1 MKKNLEIE
9 RLRAIAVLMT
19 FVTHCSFAQGIC
31 PNYFKVPMTGVDLF
45 FVISGFVVTGSLMR
59 TFPEFSP
66 TQSISERMSLS
77 ANVIKCFF
85 IRRIFRILPAAYF
98 WLLFYVVLAV
108 IFGKES
114 AYLVGTPSQIFKEIA
129 YFSSGFYNYLGY
141 KGDLAIHYLGH
152 FWSLAVE
159 EHFYILLPFFFVLA
173 ATRFSRILSSI
184 AVIILV
190 AGILRPFITPDL
202 LDPHS
207 FNYFTSH
214 RRFDTLALGVMLALI
229 RSSNIKLPKIENIK
243 VPIFVRLMLY
253 HILPFFFLMLLWSG
267 PSVLPPPFNSNFGLT
282 IYGLYASGL
291 VLLASFE
298 KNYIFNYKYLN
309 RILEFIGERSY
320 TVYLSQIGFVCLD
333 ILWTNWL
340 KLNYPSTFNYLML
353 TKPGIILHCILLLT
367 VIITVSDIMY
377 RLIEKP
383 MIKFA
388 KERYNLK
395 AENPKSDE

>member
-19 FVTHCSFAQGIC
+19 FVTHCSFAQVLF
-31 PNYFKVPMTGVDLF
+31 PTYFKVPMTGVDLF
-45 FVISGFVVTGSLMR
+45 FVISGFVVTCSLMR
-59 TFPEFSP
+59 TFPELSQVK
-66 TQSISERMSLS
+66 TISERMSLS

-98 WLLFYVVLAV
+98 WLLFYFALAV
-108 IFGKES
+108 IFGKTS
-114 AYLVGTPSQIFKEIA
+114 AYLVGTPSQIFKEIV

-141 KGDLAIHYLGH
+141 KGDLAVHYLGH

-159 EHFYILLPFFFVLA
+159 EHFYLLLPFFFILA
-173 ATRFSRILSSI
+173 GSRFSRIFSCV
-184 AVIILV
+184 AVILIV

-214 RRFDTLALGVMLALI
+214 RRFDTLALGVLLALI
-229 RSSNIKLPKIENIK
+229 RSSNIKLPKDESIK
-243 VPIFVRLMLY
+243 TPIFVKIMLY
-253 HILPFFFLMLLWSG
+253 HILPLFFLMLLWCG
-267 PSVLPPPFNSNFGLT
+267 TSVLPPPFNSNFGLT
-282 IYGLYASGL
+282 IYGLFALGL

-309 RILEFIGERSY
+309 KILEFIGERSY
-320 TVYLSQIGFVCLD
+320 TIYLSQIGFICLD
-333 ILWTNWL
+333 ILFTNWL
-340 KLNYPSTFNYLML
+340 KLHYPEVFGYLMEK
-353 TKPGIILHCILLLT
+353 TPGIILHCLLLLST
-367 VIITVSDIMY
+367 IIAVSDVVY
-377 RLIEKP
+377 RIIEKP
-383 MIKFA
+383 MIKYA

-395 AENPKSDE
+395 AEDSKSR